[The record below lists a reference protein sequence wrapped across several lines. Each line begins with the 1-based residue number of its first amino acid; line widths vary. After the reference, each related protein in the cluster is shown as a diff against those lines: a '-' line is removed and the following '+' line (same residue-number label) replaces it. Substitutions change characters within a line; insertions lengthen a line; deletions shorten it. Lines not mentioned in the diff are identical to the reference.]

1 MTPAVHAILGWAV
14 TATLVGGAAARIGG
28 APERGSR
35 AAAFWGGALA
45 ALAFVTG
52 LARLFAYEGRTKQ
65 LLFLRSF
72 DLGLALER
80 KLHLSVGATALA
92 LAACALAW
100 ASRACTEKNAAAS
113 LERASTWALALAA
126 ALAVLVTTLGTM
138 AGRGLRALGAG

>member
-1 MTPAVHAILGWAV
+1 MTPAVHAALGWAV
-14 TATLVGGAAARIGG
+14 TVALVGGAAVRLGGGPARW
-28 APERGSR
+28 SR
-35 AAAFWGGALA
+35 AAAFSGGALA

-52 LARLFAYEGRTKQ
+52 LTRLFAYEGRTKQ

-72 DLGLALER
+72 DLGVAVER

-100 ASRACTEKNAAAS
+100 ASRACVTKDEAAS
-113 LERASTWALALAA
+113 FERASTWALALAA